1 MSSLRCGRTRLAG
14 QPIPSN
20 TALALNGST
29 HASTPLS
36 EAPSPFLAS

>member
-1 MSSLRCGRTRLAG
+1 MSSLRCGRTRLAE

-29 HASTPLS
+29 RAGIPLRQ
-36 EAPSPFLAS
+36 APSGVLAS